1 VRRPVSDT
9 FDVAPPP
16 PVPRPS
22 GAAAVDPADGLVE
35 PIAATVDEPMTSHGR
50 SRSGATPRA
59 GSLFGSSHDGEED
72 LAAPAGPSRT
82 RWIAAAAVGCLALAG
97 TLGGWAL
104 MGTSAEEPADR
115 TPAAVSD
122 AKRAGSGAADGADH
136 RPAAPSDRPAPAA
149 NVPAPVSV
157 GATPTE
163 VPAVPT
169 GQLRVIAPFLMEVF
183 EAGTKL
189 GTSDAPIELT
199 AGRHR
204 LELVSEELQFRSA
217 ETVDVRASGRVR
229 VQPAIPRGTANIN
242 ATPWAEVWID
252 GAASGETPLGNLS
265 LAIGTHQIVFKHPQ
279 LGEQTRTLVVTTAA
293 PARLS
298 VEMKQ

>member
-1 VRRPVSDT
+1 VRSPVGET

-22 GAAAVDPADGLVE
+22 GAAAVDSTEALVE
-35 PIAATVDEPMTSHGR
+35 PIASTVDEGTGRR

-59 GSLFGSSHDGEED
+59 GSLFGSSHDEAED
-72 LAAPAGPSRT
+72 LAAPARPSRT

-104 MGTSAEEPADR
+104 MGTSAEEPANR
-115 TPAAVSD
+115 TPAAVSGTT
-122 AKRAGSGAADGADH
+122 RAGSGSADPAGLRAAD
-136 RPAAPSDRPAPAA
+136 PSDRPAPAA
-149 NVPAPVSV
+149 PAAAPVAS
-157 GATPTE
+157 GAQPTE

-169 GQLRVIAPFLMEVF
+169 GELRVVAPFVLEVF
-183 EAGTKL
+183 EGGTKI

-199 AGRHR
+199 AGRH
-204 LELVSEELQFRSA
+204 LLDLVSEELQFRSA
-217 ETVDVRASGRVR
+217 ETVNVRASGRVR

-242 ATPWAEVWID
+242 AIPWAEVWID
-252 GAASGETPLGNLS
+252 GEASGETPLGNLS
-265 LAIGTHQIVFKHPQ
+265 LSIGTHQIVFKHPQ